1 METTTQN
8 AYFAIQNKGEI
19 DINAFRL
26 LGAST
31 KRGDTTKIGHFGSG
45 LKYAIAVFLR
55 NNVEF
60 KIYSGLKEI
69 KVSTSQ
75 QKLGE
80 RIFDVIKFNGRMTS
94 LTTEMGIDW
103 KLWFAVR
110 EVYCNAIDEGGL
122 ATGLVNELKP
132 EQGKTTIFLKLNG
145 ELNEIFKNWGEY
157 FSEKRE
163 DLVHTA
169 TSSGDKFFEGGARK
183 LLVYRKGIQVLE
195 RDNTRALFHYD
206 FYKVEINEARTI
218 VSEFELEYQTVS
230 VLKRSATEE
239 MIARIYD
246 NRESYEAKL
255 NWEMAGFMSQR
266 WLDVLGGRTIVLEDN
281 AGAFEEEMASISFVI
296 LPNRLGMALK
306 EEFKEKVKILG
317 RSDRYGNL
325 SVRSPQGKENLL
337 IQECM
342 AFLVGE
348 IDVVKYPVQIC
359 DFAIESQ
366 MGEAYNEEI
375 LLSPKLFDKGK
386 RYIVSTILEEY
397 WHLESKATDK
407 TRAFQDF
414 LINRFID
421 QVETKKQ
428 IFL

>member
-8 AYFAIQNKGEI
+8 SYFAIQNNGEI

-26 LGAST
+26 IGAST
-31 KRGDTTKIGHFGSG
+31 KRGDNTKIGHFGSG

-60 KIYSGLKEI
+60 KIYSGLKEV
-69 KVSTSQ
+69 KVSTSKQ
-75 QKLGE
+75 LLGNQS
-80 RIFDVIKFNGRMTS
+80 FDVVKFNGRMTS
-94 LTTEMGIDW
+94 FTTEMGIDW

-122 ATGLVNELKP
+122 ATGVVNEIKP
-132 EQGKTTIFLKLNG
+132 EKGKTTVFLKLDG
-145 ELNEIFKNWGEY
+145 QLNDIFLNWAKY

-163 DLVHTA
+163 DLVHMD
-169 TSSGDKFFEGGARK
+169 SNGNKFFHGDRHN

-195 RDNTRALFHYD
+195 RENTKCLFHYD
-206 FYKVEINEARTI
+206 FYNIEINEARTI
-218 VSEFELEYQTVS
+218 VSDFELQYETVKL
-230 VLKRSATEE
+230 LKQQANEQ
-239 MIARIYD
+239 MIAQIYD
-246 NRESYEAKL
+246 NRDSYEAKL
-255 NWEMAGFMSQR
+255 DYALSGFMSQR
-266 WLDVLGGRTIVLEDN
+266 WLKVLGGRTIVLEDN
-281 AGAFEEEMASISFVI
+281 AGAFQEEMASISFVI
-296 LPNRLGMALK
+296 LPNRLAMALK
-306 EEFKEKVKILG
+306 DEFKEKVKILG
-317 RSDRYGNL
+317 QSDRYGDL
-325 SVRSPQGKENLL
+325 RVRSPEGKENVL

-359 DFAIESQ
+359 DFAMESQ